1 MDARGHGHKKR
12 RMARLVSPLFRS
24 GSYARLPILRQRE
37 NYTWKRPEEASQEKA
52 VFAGRTSSCVT
63 APVTVG
69 NAGNHPGGDFAV
81 QPGDIFAA

>member
-12 RMARLVSPLFRS
+12 RLARLVSPLFRS

-37 NYTWKRPEEASQEKA
+37 NYTRERPEEASQEKA

-69 NAGNHPGGDFAV
+69 DAGSHPGGDFAV